1 MTRRR
6 DVIVGVV
13 IVFGVIVG
21 VLGTVWL
28 QGTNIGR
35 DTKTVDALFSE
46 VGMLMRG
53 NTVKLRGVT
62 IGRVEEITV
71 EPSGEAVRVT
81 LRVDGQ
87 VAFPSDAVVILA
99 PESFFGDWQAEVVSR
114 SRYSRFPYM
123 EVSEPGVLSGHALPD
138 ITRLTAAALEISDNL
153 TVLTDRVELAFT
165 EETAL
170 NLASAID
177 NIGVVSQQLAD
188 LVENQAAGFTGVI
201 TELQGTADE
210 VGGAARAVRQSFERA
225 DEILESGSIESIL
238 ASGQQASENIRVMT
252 QDLSSVSSELESTLN
267 QIDTAFSRFNRLA
280 ARIEA
285 GEGAFGALMNDTIL
299 VAQAHTVMSQ
309 FSILLQDL
317 RDNPQRYVRL
327 SIF

>member
-6 DVIVGVV
+6 DVLVGVV
-13 IVFGVIVG
+13 IVLGVIVS
-21 VLGTVWL
+21 VVGTIWL

-35 DTKTVDALFSE
+35 DTRTVDALFSE

-53 NTVKLRGVT
+53 NTVKLRGVA

-87 VAFPSDAVVILA
+87 VAFPPDAGVILA
-99 PESFFGDWQAEVVSR
+99 PESFFGDWQAEIISR
-114 SRYSRFPYM
+114 SRYPRFPYM
-123 EVSEPGVLSGHALPD
+123 EVSEPGVLGGHALPD
-138 ITRLTAAALEISDNL
+138 ITRLTAAALDISDNL
-153 TVLTDRVELAFT
+153 TVLTDRVEMAFT

-170 NLASAID
+170 NLGRAID
-177 NIGVVSQQLAD
+177 NIGAVSQRLAD
-188 LVENQAAGFTGVI
+188 LVETQAIAFTGVI
-201 TELQGTADE
+201 TELQGTTDD
-210 VGGAARAVRQSFERA
+210 VGGAARAVRQSFERV
-225 DEILESGSIESIL
+225 DEMLASGSIDSIL
-238 ASGQQASENIRVMT
+238 ASGQQASENIRTMS
-252 QDLSSVSSELESTLN
+252 QDLSSASSELESTLT
-267 QIDTAFSRFNRLA
+267 QIDTAFSRFNRFA

-299 VAQAHTVMSQ
+299 VAQAYSVMNQ
-309 FSILLQDL
+309 FAILLQDL
-317 RDNPQRYVRL
+317 RANPQRYVRL